1 MKREV
6 ITIDEKKCTGC
17 GLCVPECPEGALQ
30 IIDGKARLV
39 SDLFCDGLGAC
50 LGHCPEGA
58 ISIEKREAQP
68 YDENRVMD
76 NVVKQGANTIRAH
89 LKHLK
94 EHGQTEY
101 YDQGLQYLKDHNL
114 QVPIGEKEASV
125 SAACPG
131 LQSMQ
136 FDTFAVK
143 EGQKA
148 KVPSNE
154 LRHWPVQLHLISP
167 AAPQYKQADLLLAAD
182 CTAFAAANFH
192 QDFMAGK
199 VLAIACPKLDE
210 GQKIYL
216 EKIRTLI
223 DEAEIN
229 TLAVLIMQVPCCRGL
244 LTLAAQAAEHASR
257 KVPIKL
263 MVLSI
268 RGELLKEEW
277 FN

>member
-114 QVPIGEKEASV
+114 QVPIGDKEAAV

-136 FDTFAVK
+136 FDTPAVK
-143 EGQKA
+143 ENQKA
-148 KVPSNE
+148 KAPSNE

-167 AAPQYKQADLLLAAD
+167 AASQYKQADLLLAAD

-192 QDFMAGK
+192 QDFLAGK

-216 EKIRTLI
+216 EKIRVLI
-223 DEAEIN
+223 DKVEIN
-229 TLAVLIMQVPCCRGL
+229 TLTVLIMQVPCCRGL

-263 MVLSI
+263 MVVGI
-268 RGELLKEEW
+268 KGELLKEEW
-277 FN
+277 YN